1 MARSMPYSPEAEQ
14 ALLASMIMYPS
25 SVTIA
30 NDEGLMVDD
39 FYLEANR
46 KIYNVIQIIHNEG
59 KLVDATT
66 LISKLSDFQVLQ
78 QVGGMDYIMQLSD
91 ISVAPA
97 SMKYYIEIVQDKA
110 STRRLIETTQQI
122 AEEGLEG
129 QTSLEILMDKA
140 EKEILNVTRARKTGD
155 FKKSREV
162 VKNVLDNIHKMSENH
177 HAVTGVETQFR
188 DLDRTTNGFQRGDL
202 IILAARP
209 SVGKTA
215 FALNLALRVSQI
227 QADEAVAIF
236 SLEMPAEQ
244 LVSRMLS
251 AQSMVPANNLR
262 TGYLTNEEW
271 RSVDNAAERLSATKI
286 NIDDTSNIRVS
297 EIFSK
302 CRKLKAEQGLSLVVI
317 DYIQLISGNG
327 KNSDNRQQEVSDI
340 SRSLKALARE
350 LDVPVIALS
359 QLSRSVEKREDKR
372 PMLSDLRESG
382 ALEQDADLVILM
394 YREEYYK
401 KEKSE
406 EATEKTEINIA
417 KHRNGATRLINLAFQ
432 RDISAFFDYKEE

>member
-14 ALLASMIMYPS
+14 AILASMIMYPS

-30 NDEGLMVDD
+30 SDEGLMADD

-46 KIYNVIQIIHNEG
+46 KIYNAIQIIHHDG

-91 ISVAPA
+91 VSVAPA

-110 STRRLIETTQQI
+110 SARRLIETTQQI
-122 AEEGLEG
+122 AEEGLDG
-129 QTSLEILMDKA
+129 QISLEILMDKA
-140 EKEILNVTRARKTGD
+140 EKEILNVTRARRTGD
-155 FKKSREV
+155 FKKSHEV
-162 VKNVLDNIHKMSENH
+162 VKNVIDNIHRMSENH
-177 HAVTGVETQFR
+177 NAVTGIETQFR

-227 QADEAVAIF
+227 QPDEAVAIF

-262 TGYLTNEEW
+262 TGYLSNEEW

-302 CRKLKAEQGLSLVVI
+302 CRKLKAEQGLSLIII
-317 DYIQLISGNG
+317 DYIQLISGSG
-327 KNSDNRQQEVSDI
+327 RNSDNRQQEVSDI

>member
-30 NDEGLMVDD
+30 NDEGLTTDD

-46 KIYNVIQIIHNEG
+46 KIYNVIQIIHNDG
-59 KLVDATT
+59 KLVDPTT
-66 LISKLSDFQVLQ
+66 LISKLSDFQILQ

-91 ISVAPA
+91 VSVAPA

-129 QTSLEILMDKA
+129 QISLEILMDKA

-162 VKNVLDNIHKMSENH
+162 VKNVIDNIHRMSENH
-177 HAVTGVETQFR
+177 NLVTGIETQFR

-227 QADEAVAIF
+227 QMDEAVAIF

-262 TGYLTNEEW
+262 TGYLSNEEW

-302 CRKLKAEQGLSLVVI
+302 CRKLKAEQGLSLVII

>member
-1 MARSMPYSPEAEQ
+1 MARSMPHSIEAEQ

-25 SVTIA
+25 SVLIA
-30 NDEGLMVDD
+30 SDEGLAADD
-39 FYLEANR
+39 FYLDAHR

-66 LISKLSDFQVLQ
+66 LIARLNDLQTLQ
-78 QVGGMDYIMQLSD
+78 QVGGMDYILQLTD
-91 ISVAPA
+91 VSVASA
-97 SMKYYIEIVQDKA
+97 SMKYYIEIVQSKA
-110 STRRLIETTQQI
+110 AARRLIETAQKI
-122 AEEGLEG
+122 AEDGLEG
-129 QTSLEILMDKA
+129 QSELEILMDRA
-140 EKEILNVTRARKTGD
+140 EKEILDVTRARKTGD
-155 FKKSREV
+155 FKKSETV
-162 VKNVLDNIHKMSENH
+162 VKNVIDNIHRMSENH
-177 HAVTGVETQFR
+177 TSITGIETQFR

-215 FALNLALRVSQI
+215 LALNFALRVAQI
-227 QADEAVAIF
+227 QPDEAVAIF

-244 LVSRMLS
+244 LISRMLS
-251 AQSMVPANNLR
+251 AQSMVPVSNLR
-262 TGYLTNEEW
+262 TGYLSNEEW
-271 RSVDNAAERLSATKI
+271 RALDNAADRLSATRI

-302 CRKLKAEQGLSLVVI
+302 CRKLKADQGLSLVII

-350 LDVPVIALS
+350 LNVPVIALS

-382 ALEQDADLVILM
+382 ALEQDADLVILL
-394 YREEYYK
+394 YRDEYYK

-406 EATEKTEINIA
+406 ESTEKAEVNIA
-417 KHRNGATRLINLAFQ
+417 KHRNGATRVINLAFQ
-432 RDISAFFDYKEE
+432 KDISAFFDYKEE